1 MDDIEQNLHT
11 VLETIR
17 EIETRYHRPPFSVNL
32 VAVSKGQPIEKMRK
46 ALEAGQTQFGEN
58 YLQEALDKIALLGNP
73 TIEWHF
79 IGAIQ
84 SNKTKLISE
93 NFHWVQSVSN
103 IKIATRLNDQ
113 RPNHLP
119 PLNICLQVNI
129 SEELTKSGFAINE
142 VDEIIQHCQ
151 KLPRLRLRG
160 LMAIPAPKNIFR
172 EQRAECQK
180 LRLLYENLL
189 EKYDFLDTLSM
200 GMSDDMEAAISEG
213 ATMIRI
219 GTKIF
224 GFR

>member
-1 MDDIEQNLHT
+1 MDDIEQNIKT
-11 VLETIR
+11 VLHSIR
-17 EIETRYHRPPFSVNL
+17 EYETRYHRTPLSVTL
-32 VAVSKGQPIEKMRK
+32 LAVSKGQPIEKITQ
-46 ALEAGQTQFGEN
+46 ALDAGQTHFGEN
-58 YLQEALDKIALLGNP
+58 YLQEALDKIAILANP
-73 TIEWHF
+73 AIEWHF

-93 NFHWVQSVSN
+93 NFHWVQSVSD
-103 IKIATRLNDQ
+103 IRIATRLNDQ

-129 SEELTKSGFAINE
+129 SEEPTKSGMPIGE
-142 VDEIIQHCQ
+142 VDAFIEKCH

-180 LRLLYENLL
+180 LRLLFENLL